1 MRLFVD
7 ASQEEPVVIKRKI
20 ELKYKVFGKK
30 RSEDSTMNAGSLI
43 VSAVFQPIES
53 VGKSGE
59 VTTELDIRSRELK
72 PSDQRTVN
80 KSIDKAPLENVTE
93 ALRSSSNHIK
103 NLILIDQIM
112 KIPNLFLVIYS
123 FCYMQL
129 FLLVS

>member
-1 MRLFVD
+1 MFVD

-30 RSEDSTMNAGSLI
+30 RSDDSSMNAGSLI

-59 VTTELDIRSRELK
+59 VTTELGMRSRELK
-72 PSDQRTVN
+72 PSDQRTVSN
-80 KSIDKAPLENVTE
+80 SIDKAPLENGAE
-93 ALRSSSNHIK
+93 ALSSSSNHIK
-103 NLILIDQIM
+103 TLILIDQIM
-112 KIPNLFLVIYS
+112 KIPTELFLVIYS